1 MNTTLSL
8 LPIRL
13 GLVQVSP
20 TAVETASKSAGQ
32 LQFAARPSADSSRKL
47 ALLKRTGFFGADV
60 RGCTIERAC
69 EAADLRA
76 AYQLVHNVFVGTGY
90 IKPEKGGI
98 RLRIFEA
105 TADTATFV
113 AKKDGVVVGVLS
125 VVPDTV
131 ELGLPSDTAFK
142 AELDSLRA
150 TGARLC
156 EITNQA
162 VTKEFR
168 SSSVLTELMRCAIA
182 YMIQAGYDRALAT
195 VSPNHKNFYNLV
207 GFQSL
212 GSLRSYSDKLHDPVV
227 AIFLSIDLYRS
238 TQPAEG
244 IDPAVHRHAAT
255 ANPFLASASDWTQRA
270 RQRFLSAD
278 VLKNL
283 LVTGRNFLSECT
295 PAELSYLRKSWGAKL
310 FDQVMTGPTLPGGK
324 AADAPG
330 HACGAA

>member
-1 MNTTLSL
+1 MNNPYSL
-8 LPIRL
+8 LPIQL
-13 GLVQVSP
+13 GKGQVLLTP
-20 TAVETASKSAGQ
+20 VKTAPQPAIE
-32 LQFAARPSADSSRKL
+32 LQSVARPAVDSSRKL
-47 ALLKRTGFFGADV
+47 TLLKRTGFFGADL

-125 VVPDTV
+125 VVPDTA

-142 AELDSLRA
+142 EELDSLRA

-238 TQPAEG
+238 AEPAEG

-255 ANPFLASASDWTQRA
+255 ANPFLASATDWTRRA
-270 RQRFLSAD
+270 RQRFLSTD
-278 VLKNL
+278 VLSNL

-295 PAELSYLRKSWGAKL
+295 PAELSYLRKSWGANL
-310 FDQVMTGPTLPGGK
+310 FDQIMDRPTISDAK
-324 AADAPG
+324 ADDAPA
-330 HACGAA
+330 HACLAA

>member
-1 MNTTLSL
+1 MNTSLSI
-8 LPIRL
+8 LPIQPCAAQTFLSSASAAPETSPRL
-13 GLVQVSP
+13 QC
-20 TAVETASKSAGQ
+20 VEK
-32 LQFAARPSADSSRKL
+32 PSAEFSRKW
-47 ALLKRTGFFGADV
+47 ALLERTGFFGTDV
-60 RGCTIERAC
+60 RGCSIERAC

-113 AKKDGVVVGVLS
+113 AKKDDVVVGVLS
-125 VVPDTV
+125 VVPDTA
-131 ELGLPSDTAFK
+131 ELGLPSDIAFK

-162 VTKEFR
+162 VSREFR
-168 SSSVLTELMRCAIA
+168 RSSVLTELMRCAIA
-182 YMIQAGYDRALAT
+182 YMIQAGYERALAA

-238 TQPAEG
+238 DQPAEG
-244 IDPAVHRHAAT
+244 INPAVHRHAAT
-255 ANPFLASASDWTQRA
+255 ANPFLASATDWTRRA
-270 RQRFLSAD
+270 RERFLSPD
-278 VLKNL
+278 LLRNL
-283 LVTGRNFLSECT
+283 LVSGRNFLSECT
-295 PAELSYLRKSWGAKL
+295 PAELSYLRKSWGANL
-310 FDQVMTGPTLPGGK
+310 FDQVMSRPADSGGK
-324 AADAPG
+324 ADDATD
-330 HACGAA
+330 HELSAA